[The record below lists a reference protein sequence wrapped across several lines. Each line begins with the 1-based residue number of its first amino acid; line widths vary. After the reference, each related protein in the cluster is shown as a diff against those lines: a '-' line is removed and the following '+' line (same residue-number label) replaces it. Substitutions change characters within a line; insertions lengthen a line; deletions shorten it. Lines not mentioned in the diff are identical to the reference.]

1 MSLMNRTSVLCVNC
15 FVGLMQL
22 STIVFLFIGWFWSII
37 WGCAFVGLSGKLFLF
52 AALLFT
58 LNSTLCNLHC
68 TDAWRNCKLSQSE
81 KKRGRTM
88 SGTDEHFFHPN
99 LLATIL
105 ALHTAFIVSLSLL
118 WSICGL
124 SDQRAKPVIYFAESY
139 GKEVAKV
146 EDESNAWLTSWNK
159 FVWPSVAVLC
169 DLTRNK
175 SAKWNRLNYDKRWL
189 CENELTSSQII
200 QYLL

>member
-1 MSLMNRTSVLCVNC
+1 MSLMNRTSVLCLNC

-58 LNSTLCNLHC
+58 LNSTLFNLHY
-68 TDAWRNCKLSQSE
+68 TDAWRNFKLSQSE

-88 SGTDEHFFHPN
+88 SGTDKHFFHPN
-99 LLATIL
+99 LVATVL
-105 ALHTAFIVSLSLL
+105 ALQTVFIVSLSHL

-124 SDQRAKPVIYFAESY
+124 SNQLANPLFILQKAMVRKLQKWRMNRMRDWLLETSLY
-139 GKEVAKV
+139 
-146 EDESNAWLTSWNK
+146 DLAWQCCVTLQETSL
-159 FVWPSVAVLC
+159 PSGT
-169 DLTRNK
+169 D
-175 SAKWNRLNYDKRWL
+175 
-189 CENELTSSQII
+189 
-200 QYLL
+200 